1 MSDAE
6 TIILAVALWFV
17 GLGLYSWYYRRK
29 YKNDNNTRDPGPGTR
44 NNKNPKR

>member
-1 MSDAE
+1 MSNGA

-29 YKNDNNTRDPGPGTR
+29 DKNR
-44 NNKNPKR
+44 